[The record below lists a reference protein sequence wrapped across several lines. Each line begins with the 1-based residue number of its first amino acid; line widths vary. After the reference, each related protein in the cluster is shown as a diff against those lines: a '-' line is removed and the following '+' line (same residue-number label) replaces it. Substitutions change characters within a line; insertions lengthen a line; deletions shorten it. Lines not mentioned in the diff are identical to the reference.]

1 MAVPWPYPDIFPAQ
15 PCRSQEAWCKCTAQT
30 RGIQR
35 AGLCISKLGN
45 FNIVEPPLTNVD
57 NFVGSEGTT
66 LDIAYQDLIGAADE
80 ADDGVRSFTAWRP
93 DGSLWQHATPFLRR
107 LRAVGTYKRPTKPL
121 SYRSRS
127 HKAPALAGGGRDLR
141 AYRIY
146 RRESMTTILI
156 NGTETLDEKEF
167 SHG

>member
-1 MAVPWPYPDIFPAQ
+1 
-15 PCRSQEAWCKCTAQT
+15 
-30 RGIQR
+30 
-35 AGLCISKLGN
+35 
-45 FNIVEPPLTNVD
+45 VEPPLTNVD

-66 LDIAYQDLIGAADE
+66 LDIAYQDLIATADE
-80 ADDGVRSFTAWRP
+80 ADDGVWFSSAWRP

-107 LRAVGTYKRPTKPL
+107 LRAIGTYKRPTKPL

-127 HKAPALAGGGRDLR
+127 HKASALAGGGKDLR

-156 NGTETLDEKEF
+156 NGTATIDEKEF

>member
-1 MAVPWPYPDIFPAQ
+1 M
-15 PCRSQEAWCKCTAQT
+15 
-30 RGIQR
+30 
-35 AGLCISKLGN
+35 
-45 FNIVEPPLTNVD
+45 VD
-57 NFVGSEGTT
+57 RQSEST
-66 LDIAYQDLIGAADE
+66 QDSNRKADE
-80 ADDGVRSFTAWRP
+80 ISLTPTGTLEATEPCGPCAPVDIDETPGLQDPSAWRP
-93 DGSLWQHATPFLRR
+93 GGSLWQHATPFLRR
-107 LRAVGTYKRPTKPL
+107 LRAIGTYKRPTKPL

-127 HKAPALAGGGRDLR
+127 QTAPALAGGGRDLR